1 MKALFENQNRKMPK
15 DKKKG
20 PITGSSNKHAPLGQQ
35 ISDDINRSKYAAM
48 KSSTRGE
55 KKDKYSDAELLNEK
69 ETKRIFDLGREQM
82 LEIEM
87 EEQRAGE
94 RKRRSGKRDM
104 DSSDEEDNVSAM
116 GEILDEDDQE

>member
-1 MKALFENQNRKMPK
+1 MPK

-20 PITGSSNKHAPLGQQ
+20 PITGTSNKHAPLGQQ
-35 ISDDINRSKYAAM
+35 ITDDVNRSKYAAM
-48 KSSTRGE
+48 KSSSCRGE

-87 EEQRAGE
+87 EEQRSGE
-94 RKRRSGKRDM
+94 RKRRSGRRDM
-104 DSSDEEDNVSAM
+104 DSSDEEDNFSAM
-116 GEILDEDDQE
+116 GDILDEDDEE